1 MMQDDTLSGHV
12 SSTDKATNKN
22 MKDLVKTGE
31 SLLHKP
37 VSRMNLDTGIFE
49 PVGNEDTNEK
59 ALIRYSIAYLFV
71 TKLYILSYIHHIISI
86 YVAAL
91 LDCCIYV

>member
-1 MMQDDTLSGHV
+1 MMQDDTLSGQV

-22 MKDLVKTGE
+22 MNDLVKTGE

-59 ALIRYSIAYLFV
+59 ALIRYSIALLVCNQTIYSD
-71 TKLYILSYIHHIISI
+71 LYPSHHIK
-86 YVAAL
+86 YMEQL
-91 LDCCIYV
+91 Y